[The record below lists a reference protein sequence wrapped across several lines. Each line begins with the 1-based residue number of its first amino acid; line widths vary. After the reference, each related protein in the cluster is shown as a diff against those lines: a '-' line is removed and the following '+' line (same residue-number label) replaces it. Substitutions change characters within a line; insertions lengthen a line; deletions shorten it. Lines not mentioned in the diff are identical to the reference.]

1 MKRTT
6 ITVAL
11 AAGLLLAGCKGPST
25 SAPAAGGG
33 GPKPLKTNPVVVV
46 LDMER
51 LIGDSNLSKT
61 IGDELRSWGE
71 GKQAELQ
78 ARAQSIQRAQ
88 AAQAKPAEIDAMKR
102 ELYQMQE
109 MAKQEYQ
116 QRQTAAAERLK
127 QTFDPL
133 VRSLAEENGWDV
145 VLSKNS
151 QGTLYAGDALDQT
164 DFVLARLNAAAA
176 TPVEPAGAVAPQ

>member
-1 MKRTT
+1 MKR
-6 ITVAL
+6 ITATAAL

-25 SAPAAGGG
+25 STPAAGTA
-33 GPKPLKTNPVVVV
+33 GPKPLKANPVVVV

-51 LIGDSNLSKT
+51 LIGDSELSKNL
-61 IGDELRSWGE
+61 GSELRSWGE

-88 AAQAKPAEIDAMKR
+88 AGQAKPAEVDAMKR

-116 QRQTAAAERLK
+116 QRQVDAAERLK
-127 QTFDPL
+127 TIFDPL

-151 QGTLYAGDALDQT
+151 QGTIYAGEALDQT
-164 DFVLARLNAAAA
+164 DFVLARLNAAPAA
-176 TPVEPAGAVAPQ
+176 PAAPAGAVAPQ

>member
-25 SAPAAGGG
+25 SAPAAGGA

-78 ARAQSIQRAQ
+78 ARAQSIQTAQ
-88 AAQAKPAEIDAMKR
+88 AGQAKPAEVETMRR

-116 QRQTAAAERLK
+116 QRQVDAAERLK
-127 QTFDPL
+127 KTFDPL

-145 VLSKNS
+145 VLGKNS
-151 QGTLYAGDALDQT
+151 QGTIYAGEALDQT
-164 DFVLARLNAAAA
+164 DFVLARLNAAPAVPA
-176 TPVEPAGAVAPQ
+176 EPAGAVAPQ